1 MDKKKILIISLI
13 FIVVLSAVLILSKK
27 ISVKEKSV
35 GLEEEKTKNC
45 EIKEEKIVVRGNS
58 LEPLIKDGQEVRALI
73 GYYDCNEI
81 KRDDIVLYFYVGS
94 KEPLIKIVKGIPG
107 DKFALEKTMEGWHIL
122 INGKVLVNSEGKPY
136 LISERGYKVLS
147 LYEKDYKNTIPED
160 AYLILGN
167 LPTGSFDSTEFGLVG
182 RKEILG
188 KVEK

>member
-58 LEPLIKDGQEVRALI
+58 LEPLIKDGQEVKALV

-107 DKFALEKTMEGWHIL
+107 DKFALEKTKEGWHIL

-136 LISERGYKVLS
+136 LISERGYKILS
-147 LYEKDYKNTIPED
+147 LYEKDYKNTIPDD